1 MAIFKRD
8 FAGFMVVWKEFTLER
23 YDCLKIKEN

>member
-1 MAIFKRD
+1 
-8 FAGFMVVWKEFTLER
+8 MVVWKEFTLER